1 MRSATAALASAAL
14 VVVFGTAL
22 GGRCLTRSF
31 GHGSVVC
38 VCDARQCGA
47 LEDLRASP
55 GPAAEDGSSA
65 PFTIFTSSK
74 AGMRLDRAEG
84 NFTNGYATAGTKV
97 GDKDDDGD
105 DYDEGLEDGKTEQLL
120 WSRGRVRIAVDV
132 ATQYQTVDGFG
143 GAITDSAAINIHRL
157 QPDVRDV
164 LMRALF
170 APEGNAYTMLRVP
183 MGGTDDSLRKYT
195 YADSPGDMA
204 LQRFR
209 LAEEDIKYK
218 IPVLLNASRMT
229 GGETRVIA
237 SAWTAPP
244 WMKTTDQFVGGVL
257 RRDLYQL
264 WADYHVRFLSEYA
277 QRGVAVWAL
286 TSGNEPIN
294 AFFTPLLIRFNSM
307 GWTPLQQRR
316 WLGRHLGPALRRSPF
331 NATKLLALD
340 DQRMLLPWWLDIVF
354 RDPTVRDLVDG
365 VAVHW
370 YWDIVDP
377 RIGLEAT
384 HQHFPEKFIIS
395 TEASSADKPW
405 DLVKVQLGSWTRGEK
420 YMTDILKDMNAW
432 VTGWME
438 WSLVLDTQGGPSWSR
453 NYVDVGVMVDHARQE
468 VLLQPTYYAMA
479 HFSRFVPR
487 GSRRVRLQV
496 ERADLS
502 PAGEDQ
508 PDEQGLSGRAQVDAT
523 AFVTPRDD
531 VVLVLHNSGDSDT
544 SVSIRDPRVGV
555 ARVVLPA
562 RSFNTLVYSGA
573 ERGADEASGEA
584 ESSGAGAGDSSES
597 ESEADGAGAAG
608 ASTEADGADAAGTS
622 TEAGGPAGASTDADA
637 VGASTEADGAG
648 AVGTSTETDGTVAE
662 GTSTEAGGPAGAST
676 EADAAGASTE
686 EETERVRRQRKEI

>member
-1 MRSATAALASAAL
+1 MGLATAALALAL
-14 VVVFGTAL
+14 VGTAI
-22 GGRCLTRSF
+22 GGRCVTRSY

-38 VCDARQCGA
+38 VCDAKQCGA
-47 LEDLRASP
+47 LEVLRTRA
-55 GPAAEDGSSA
+55 GPAAEDGSST
-65 PFTIFTSSK
+65 PFTMFTSSK
-74 AGMRLDRAEG
+74 AGLRLHQADG
-84 NFTNGYATAGTKV
+84 NFTNGYAATGSKV
-97 GDKDDDGD
+97 GDAEGEDEEDEYDDLDDG
-105 DYDEGLEDGKTEQLL
+105 EEKTFM
-120 WSRGRVRIAVDV
+120 WTRGNVRLTVDT
-132 ATQYQTVDGFG
+132 ATTYQTVDGFG

-157 QPDVRDV
+157 EPDVRDV

-170 APEGNAYTMLRVP
+170 APEGNAYNMLRVP
-183 MGGTDDSLRKYT
+183 MGGTDDSIRKYT
-195 YADSPGDMA
+195 YADSPGD
-204 LQRFR
+204 LELERFK
-209 LAEEDIKYK
+209 LADEDIQYK
-218 IPVLLNASRMT
+218 IPVLLNASRLS

-244 WMKTTDQFVGGVL
+244 WMKTTDQYVGGSL
-257 RRDLYQL
+257 RREMYQA
-264 WADYHVRFLSEYA
+264 WADYHLRFLSEYA

-316 WLGRHLGPALRRSPF
+316 WIGRHLGPALRRSPF

-354 RDPTVRDLVDG
+354 RDPVVRDLVDG

-377 RIGLEAT
+377 RLGLEAT
-384 HQHFPEKFIIS
+384 HQHFPEKFLIS

-405 DLVKVQLGSWTRGEK
+405 DVAKVQLGSWARGEK

-453 NYVDVGVMVDHARQE
+453 NYVDVGVMVDPARQE

-502 PAGEDQ
+502 GEAQ
-508 PDEQGLSGRAQVDAT
+508 PDEQGLSGRADVDAT
-523 AFVTPRDD
+523 AFVTPDD
-531 VVLVLHNSGDSDT
+531 TVVLVLHNAGDSDA
-544 SVSIRDPRVGV
+544 SVSVRDPRVGV
-555 ARVVLPA
+555 TSVVLTA
-562 RSFNTLVYSGA
+562 RSFSTLLYSA
-573 ERGADEASGEA
+573 SERGGGGGS
-584 ESSGAGAGDSSES
+584 
-597 ESEADGAGAAG
+597 GAAG
-608 ASTEADGADAAGTS
+608 
-622 TEAGGPAGASTDADA
+622 
-637 VGASTEADGAG
+637 
-648 AVGTSTETDGTVAE
+648 
-662 GTSTEAGGPAGAST
+662 
-676 EADAAGASTE
+676 
-686 EETERVRRQRKEI
+686 